1 MIVSDLEIAI
11 ASPNFASCP
20 KTMVTGRQRWLTIGV
35 LVFLATLLLINTTHR
50 LTILVVVDNIV
61 VDNILLKIDINLYVD
76 VDDF

>member
-1 MIVSDLEIAI
+1 
-11 ASPNFASCP
+11 
-20 KTMVTGRQRWLTIGV
+20 MVTGRQRWLTIGV
-35 LVFLATLLLINTTHR
+35 VVFLATLLLINTTHR